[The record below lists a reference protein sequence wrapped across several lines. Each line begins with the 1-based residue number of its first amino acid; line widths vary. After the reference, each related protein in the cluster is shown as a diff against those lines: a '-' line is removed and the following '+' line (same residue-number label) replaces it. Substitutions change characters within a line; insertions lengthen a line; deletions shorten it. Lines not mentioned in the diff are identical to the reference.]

1 MRKIISLFVLSLFI
15 FQFACAEKEVKE
27 VIDPHQWDFGK
38 AKQGE
43 VLKHDFLFTNETKSI
58 LNITSVN
65 TSCGCTVSQSEKKSL
80 KPGESTV
87 INVSFNSRGYLGE
100 VKQFVYMN
108 TDNVDLE
115 VVKFTIKSEV
125 TK

>member
-15 FQFACAEKEVKE
+15 FQFACAEKEV
-27 VIDPHQWDFGK
+27 IDPYQWDFGK

-43 VLKHDFLFTNETKSI
+43 VLKHDFLFTNGTKSV

-65 TSCGCTVSQSEKKSL
+65 TSCGCMASQSEKKSL

-100 VKQFVYMN
+100 VKQFVYVH
-108 TDNVDLE
+108 TDNADLE